1 MQDQT
6 NPRDV
11 PAEFDVAAEFDMAER
26 SVLELLLDPDVPG
39 PWSVHELGVALGSEV
54 RAADSIMALHAAGL
68 VHRLDEF
75 VFATRAAARCIELG
89 GEL

>member
-6 NPRDV
+6 KPN
-11 PAEFDVAAEFDMAER
+11 DVAAEFDQAER

-54 RAADSIMALHAAGL
+54 RAADAIAALHAAGL
-68 VHRLDEF
+68 VHRCHEF
-75 VFATRAAARCIELG
+75 VFATRSAARCFELA
-89 GEL
+89 EPL

>member
-6 NPRDV
+6 KPGDAA
-11 PAEFDVAAEFDMAER
+11 AEFDVAAEFDMAER

-54 RAADSIMALHAAGL
+54 RAADAIMALHAAGL

-75 VFATRAAARCIELG
+75 VFATRAAARGMELA
-89 GEL
+89 EPL